1 MNKKEF
7 IKLMND
13 NFPTEFVCLGNYY
26 AEYQFCDKHF
36 APYILIHYNEDDNV
50 LSVPWGVYYN
60 PNLRQIYPHLEDA
73 SSVPADYYFQYK
85 QVKNPTIDEA
95 KALVANLL
103 YQIKHAKEE
112 YKLSRIKEDF

>member
-1 MNKKEF
+1 MMAEY
-7 IKLMND
+7 
-13 NFPTEFVCLGNYY
+13 FPTEFNMLGLYY
-26 AEYQFCDKHF
+26 AEYQFCDKNF
-36 APYILIHYNEDDNV
+36 SPYILINFSEENV

-60 PNLRQIYPHLEDA
+60 PHLRQIYPHLE
-73 SSVPADYYFQYK
+73 SSHSVPAEYYFQYK
-85 QVKNPTIDEA
+85 QVKNPSLDEA